1 METAQ
6 SVVSDI
12 LQELLIQG
20 AEQATRSVDFQT
32 AIRYMNRFMAEED
45 AMGTKLGWTTVSD
58 AADAITIP
66 DGTINGLI
74 YNVALQLATSYDTN
88 VNPLLFEKAKKSL
101 NVMRV
106 LGNPAP
112 KSSYPSTM
120 PIGSGNDYDSN
131 RYNFY
136 NCCCEDDPTTC
147 PTE

>member
-6 SVVSDI
+6 SVISDI

-32 AIRYMNRFMAEED
+32 ALRYMNRFMAEED
-45 AMGTKLGWTTVSD
+45 AMGTKLGWTTVSN

-66 DGTINGLI
+66 AGAINGLI
-74 YNVALQLATSYDTN
+74 YNVAMQLATSYDTN
-88 VNPLLFEKAKKSL
+88 VNPLLFDKAKKGL

-106 LGNPAP
+106 LGNPPP

-120 PIGSGNDYDSN
+120 PIGSGNNEFSN
-131 RYNFY
+131 TYNFY
-136 NCCCEDDPTTC
+136 DGCCEDDPTSC
-147 PTE
+147 PSE